1 MAMMLVVEVYWSP
14 CPSLQSFHPQTSISK
29 TFSPRISP
37 VQSFISIFKTN
48 PFHMKHQQE
57 KNTTFYPPRP
67 QKRPPHLWEL
77 SIVPTGVP
85 LRRVLLGRLR
95 MHRCHPFHP
104 LHASGVAK
112 AAVPAKGPPVKRVS
126 WLEKLWEFLLK
137 AGWMNVDK
145 NNIEIGRF
153 CWGMQYPLGPIVLES
168 WVWRETEK

>member
-1 MAMMLVVEVYWSP
+1 MNGQMWWQWCWWWKCIEAHARPYNLSTLKLL
-14 CPSLQSFHPQTSISK
+14 SAKHSSQ
-29 TFSPRISP
+29 RISP

-153 CWGMQYPLGPIVLES
+153 CWGACN
-168 WVWRETEK
+168 TH